1 MLNVLLTSHI
11 QKINKKHDLSDSDAF
26 IVYCLSKILPIE
38 EQVAKGYITDGPN
51 DGNIDAFYFDLNE
64 EENELVIYILNCKYY
79 KEGSSRSIGEKE
91 VRLLS
96 NSIRKIIKG
105 DSFAC
110 FNEEIQQQIQEVSSL
125 IQKHNY
131 DFRMEVYFICS
142 GSTPAAERTKAVAE
156 ELENVAYYFW
166 SLEDIV
172 NFTST
177 KKKTVTLDIQKE
189 RLRIQIENSDIKS
202 MVAVLPAES
211 VIQLYEEGG
220 KEKILSQNVRGFLGN
235 TTVNKKIIDS
245 AENIL

>member
-11 QKINKKHDLSDSDAF
+11 QKIKEKHDLSDSDAF

-105 DSFAC
+105 DSFTC

-125 IQKHNY
+125 
-131 DFRMEVYFICS
+131 S
-142 GSTPAAERTKAVAE
+142 
-156 ELENVAYYFW
+156 
-166 SLEDIV
+166 
-172 NFTST
+172 
-177 KKKTVTLDIQKE
+177 KT
-189 RLRIQIENSDIKS
+189 
-202 MVAVLPAES
+202 
-211 VIQLYEEGG
+211 
-220 KEKILSQNVRGFLGN
+220 
-235 TTVNKKIIDS
+235 
-245 AENIL
+245 